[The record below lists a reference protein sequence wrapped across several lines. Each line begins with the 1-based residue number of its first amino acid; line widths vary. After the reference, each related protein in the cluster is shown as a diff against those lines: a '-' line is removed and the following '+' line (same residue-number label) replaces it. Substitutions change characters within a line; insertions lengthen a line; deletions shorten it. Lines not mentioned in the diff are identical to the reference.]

1 MLKNSVLEVIGN
13 TPLIELKNI
22 EKIYNLG
29 FKLYAKLERCNPS
42 GSIKDR
48 ASYQI
53 IKDALNKKEINNE
66 STIVEATSGNT
77 GISLSMICA
86 YLGLKC
92 VIFMPQSASKERILM
107 MKAYG
112 SEVIL
117 TKTGGMKE
125 SVKQANEYVLN
136 HPNSYLTRQFDNVSN
151 IRAHEL
157 YTANEILDDLNNE
170 LDIFISAF
178 GTSGTLIG
186 CSKTFKKFNQHILCY
201 GVEPF
206 ESSLINKGVAGPHL
220 IQGIGANFVP
230 SLYNKEYVDGVI
242 DVTNEEAYF
251 GTRLLAKKEGLL
263 VGISSGAAL
272 MGALKLNTIENKSKK
287 VVIILPDNGERY
299 LSVEGL
305 YE

>member
-1 MLKNSVLEVIGN
+1 MLRNSVLEVIGN

-22 EKIYNLG
+22 EKMYNLS

-53 IKDALNKKEINNE
+53 IKDALNKKEIDKA

-92 VIFMPQSASKERILM
+92 VIFMPSNASRERILM

-117 TKTGGMKE
+117 TNTGGMKE
-125 SVKQANEYVLN
+125 SVKQAEAYIFN
-136 HPNSYLTRQFDNVSN
+136 HPNSFLTRQFDNISN
-151 IRAHEL
+151 IKAHEL
-157 YTANEILDDLNNE
+157 YTSNEILDDLNNQI
-170 LDIFISAF
+170 DIFISAF

-186 CSKTFKKFNQHILCY
+186 CSKAFKKFNKNILCY
-201 GVEPF
+201 GVEPS

-220 IQGIGANFVP
+220 IQGIGANFIP
-230 SLYNKEYVDGVI
+230 SLYNKE
-242 DVTNEEAYF
+242 
-251 GTRLLAKKEGLL
+251 
-263 VGISSGAAL
+263 
-272 MGALKLNTIENKSKK
+272 
-287 VVIILPDNGERY
+287 
-299 LSVEGL
+299 
-305 YE
+305 